1 MVAYKIA
8 LELTDRRLA
17 FWGAV
22 LVMLEPM
29 SIYWGALLM
38 SDVFF
43 AFLMMLSFWAL
54 LRMRYEYTAIAL
66 GLAALTR
73 PIALFFIPA
82 FLLFVAWQAHREK
95 KSAKVILRNTLLV
108 AVLTAAIVSPWFAR
122 NKIVFDV
129 WGYTSGGWYD
139 LYMYPIRSFGAEKNV
154 PVPVVVPQLF
164 EDGGFNIFDFTYAP
178 EFRSAAFSV
187 IKSDVSGYAV
197 FQVKRSLWSLISNR
211 YEYLLEVVIKNELPS
226 VYAKMPIPLLLAI
239 GMMFWLCVYILV
251 FVALKDKKLGPWWL
265 FFASLV
271 AVNALISGGINPA
284 GSEMSRYSLPFLASL
299 FMFAGVGA
307 RVLARF
313 ART

>member
-1 MVAYKIA
+1 MGARHRVRPRQRREVRGYLLPA
-8 LELTDRRLA
+8 LA
-17 FWGAV
+17 GN
-22 LVMLEPM
+22 
-29 SIYWGALLM
+29 LLKP
-38 SDVFF
+38 D
-43 AFLMMLSFWAL
+43 
-54 LRMRYEYTAIAL
+54 
-66 GLAALTR
+66 LAA
-73 PIALFFIPA
+73 AAEWKDVEPA
-82 FLLFVAWQAHREK
+82 
-95 KSAKVILRNTLLV
+95 
-108 AVLTAAIVSPWFAR
+108 
-122 NKIVFDV
+122 
-129 WGYTSGGWYD
+129 
-139 LYMYPIRSFGAEKNV
+139 
-154 PVPVVVPQLF
+154 
-164 EDGGFNIFDFTYAP
+164 IFDFTYAP

-197 FQVKRSLWSLISNR
+197 FQAKRSLWSLISNR

-251 FVALKDKKLGPWWL
+251 FVALKDKKLRPWWL